1 MIGSQVPAAF
11 RVIRN
16 ALRHPLGGRRKLHT
30 LAAIVRWQVASR
42 LTRGPLDLPWIGGVR
57 LLVERG
63 MTGATGNVYFGLH
76 EVPDMAFMV
85 HFLRPGE
92 TLFDIGA
99 KPRPLIA
106 SIAPKTAAPTPMPKS
121 APSQSAPRIV
131 RGKTAV
137 LADPK
142 KIDPKPSIEPST
154 ETRLDAPPPESE
166 IFSGEPPP
174 EGPRYYRAGELDER
188 PQPIV
193 LPEPEIADAAGPGSN
208 QAGYLVV
215 QVLINESGTVDRV
228 IFLISDP
235 DGVFDDATTRS
246 FSAARFRP
254 ALKNGLAVKS
264 EMIIEIKFASAA
276 SPLDAAIQAMQR
288 QRTEK
293 AEN

>member
-1 MIGSQVPAAF
+1 MHPVVQSEPVLLAIPAPPMRSRVRLGLAIGLSIALHTAVLLDSLLFPANGA
-11 RVIRN
+11 
-16 ALRHPLGGRRKLHT
+16 GGR
-30 LAAIVRWQVASR
+30 
-42 LTRGPLDLPWIGGVR
+42 
-57 LLVERG
+57 
-63 MTGATGNVYFGLH
+63 GA
-76 EVPDMAFMV
+76 
-85 HFLRPGE
+85 
-92 TLFDIGA
+92 LFDIGA